1 MLSLK
6 QCKLNL
12 FRIISPKI
20 GGNSKKLAVPV
31 APVALAFR
39 MYAEIIIDREI
50 EKCLPAVHPTNR
62 FVQTKLLALLL
73 QMIKYDTRSV
83 FE

>member
-1 MLSLK
+1 M
-6 QCKLNL
+6 
-12 FRIISPKI
+12 P
-20 GGNSKKLAVPV
+20 
-31 APVALAFR
+31 
-39 MYAEIIIDREI
+39 EIIIDREIEKYSPETMIDGEI

-62 FVQTKLLALLL
+62 LVQTKLLALLL